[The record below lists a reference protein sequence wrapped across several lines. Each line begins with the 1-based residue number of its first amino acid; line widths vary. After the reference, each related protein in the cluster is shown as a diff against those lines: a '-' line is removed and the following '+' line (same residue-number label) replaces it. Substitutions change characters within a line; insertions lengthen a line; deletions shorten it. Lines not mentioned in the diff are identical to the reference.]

1 MHKLARKK
9 TMHIQVK
16 RTGSV
21 WNEFQSKKKSFANY
35 VDYKEEKKI
44 TVNENK
50 PTKTTTTTA
59 TKKSPALSAYSLY
72 TYDL

>member
-1 MHKLARKK
+1 MNFKA
-9 TMHIQVK
+9 
-16 RTGSV
+16 
-21 WNEFQSKKKSFANY
+21 KKKSFANY

-59 TKKSPALSAYSLY
+59 TTKSPALSTYSLY
-72 TYDL
+72 THGL